1 MLLKWGSV
9 SSQYWLEGQK
19 DLFELDEG
27 WQERQ
32 LDRELN
38 YAQALYVA
46 FQADYLTAGPNWV
59 NNTCGEYDVTIYI
72 HADCEY
78 GDCQGV
84 SFFHKG
90 ESEEDRLDLFIRC
103 VAAATGSTLEYV
115 QTALREDGFDFSRDY

>member
-1 MLLKWGSV
+1 
-9 SSQYWLEGQK
+9 
-19 DLFELDEG
+19 LFELDEG

-72 HADCEY
+72 HEDCGY

-84 SFFHKG
+84 SFSHEG
-90 ESEEDRLDLFIRC
+90 DPWESNEDRIDLFARC